1 MNSADSDNRRLA
13 VLISG
18 GGRTLENL
26 AQRIDDGLLKAE
38 IGLVIASRNCP
49 GAELAKARSLPV
61 LVIPGVISVEILQR
75 TLHDHGI
82 RWVAL
87 AGYIQL
93 VHIPPGLENRIMNI
107 HPALLPA
114 FGGRGMYG
122 SRVHQAVL
130 DAGCKV
136 SGCTVHLC
144 DDAYDRGP
152 ILAQRCCEVREGDT
166 SDSLGARVFELEREL
181 YPQVIA
187 ALLDGR
193 VSIDGRRAR
202 IMQA

>member
-1 MNSADSDNRRLA
+1 MNPAERNNRRLA
-13 VLISG
+13 VMVSG

-26 AQRIDDGLLKAE
+26 AQRIDDGLLNAE
-38 IGLVIASRNCP
+38 IGLVIASRHCP
-49 GAELAKARSLPV
+49 GAELARARSLPV
-61 LVIPGVISVEILQR
+61 LVVPGIIDVGVLSR
-75 TLHDHGI
+75 TIRDHSIGWI
-82 RWVAL
+82 VL

-93 VHIPPGLENRIMNI
+93 VQFPPGFEHRTVNI

-122 SRVHQAVL
+122 ARVHQAVL

-144 DDAYDRGP
+144 DDVYDCGP

-166 SDSLGARVFELEREL
+166 PASLGARVFDLEREL
-181 YPQVIA
+181 YPEVIG
-187 ALLDGR
+187 ALLDGG
-193 VSIDGRRAR
+193 VSIEGRRAR
-202 IMQA
+202 IIKA